1 MSSKNATIQ
10 NFFDNQTHHGNWIII
25 FGLSLYSVLIIFDIY
40 LVISLVH
47 YGIKTGKWN
56 RHGQNRSSEMFN
68 TGPIYSTLIFCS
80 VFSFIY
86 HILVV
91 VYTTIG
97 YHEDESTICEVL
109 SDVRRFFYGLTIHS
123 VSIFLWLRQR
133 VFYTT
138 YLPNAMFSKPVKFF
152 SFVIIFLVFIG
163 LIISQTFLFLP
174 QDHTSSNQGCI
185 YVPDDNDF
193 SIGIYV
199 GIGNIVLSQISMLF
213 LFINALLKTKALNAN
228 DTWEVFFICCRSQ
241 SIEGNSE
248 RQQSNSAT
256 NSTDKIVRLIIKK
269 TFFFAALSLL
279 CDLGTVGFS
288 LLVAKENQR
297 EDVTTI
303 LASIDVSANV
313 MFLILSFISWKKMIT
328 SPFQSVSD
336 SNKKS
341 GTNS

>member
-1 MSSKNATIQ
+1 MPLKKATIQ
-10 NFFDNQTHHGNWIII
+10 SSVYNQTYHGNWIIT
-25 FGLSLYSVLIIFDIY
+25 FGLSLYSVLIIIDIY

-47 YGIKTGKWN
+47 YGIKKEKWN
-56 RHGQNRSSEMFN
+56 RYRQNRSSEMLN

-86 HILVV
+86 HVLVV
-91 VYTTIG
+91 VYSTIG
-97 YHEDESTICEVL
+97 YHEDESSICEVL
-109 SDVRRFFYGLTIHS
+109 SDIRRCLYALTITG

-163 LIISQTFLFLP
+163 LIFALIFLFLP

-199 GIGNIVLSQISMLF
+199 GIGNMVLSQISLLF
-213 LFINALLKTKALNAN
+213 LFINALLKTKVSNSN
-228 DTWEVFFICCRSQ
+228 DTSKVPFLCCGSY
-241 SIEGNSE
+241 STENNLE

-256 NSTDKIVRLIIKK
+256 NTDKIVRLIIKK
-269 TFFFAALSLL
+269 TFVFAALSLL
-279 CDLGTVGFS
+279 CDVGALGFS

-303 LASIDVSANV
+303 LASIDVSANI
-313 MFLILSFISWKKMIT
+313 MFLILSFVSWKKMIT
-328 SPFQSVSD
+328 SPFQ
-336 SNKKS
+336 
-341 GTNS
+341 